1 MLDAVI
7 CNLLVIDFS
16 SNMSCQQF
24 VYPIPNRKYKTSEL
38 LLINILKLESFFVIE
53 PHHEVCASFKISILY
68 YSETR

>member
-1 MLDAVI
+1 
-7 CNLLVIDFS
+7 
-16 SNMSCQQF
+16 MSCQQF

-53 PHHEVCASFKISILY
+53 PYHEVCASFKISILY